1 MLFTCGIIFL
11 FIPNIYFSSNLIAVI
26 GQEGTE
32 EMHKI
37 HTEVGSIFNY
47 RPSED
52 EEREIN
58 VFVRDKSLLLDPFY
72 MVLLW
77 ARCINVF
84 LRSALQ
90 FWLVKY
96 IISLGY
102 TNKPLTTFVFAYMIT
117 CNPLFGN
124 LIGAKLSPIF
134 GNYNKRSSLFCVLL
148 LQLLVCIVFTPAPY
162 FEEWWKFCIFASL
175 FQILGMANVSPIGNI
190 MISSLNREQKKRA
203 AGVMAIF
210 NVILGSVPA
219 PPIYGLILDRW
230 GEYNKHCAM
239 IAYKNYLYLSIPL
252 IIIGIIIRE
261 IRFRNKKEE
270 LLIDDNIDEV
280 EYQEPNEEFV
290 DDFKLNLNDED
301 INNNNNGIEMKNV

>member
-1 MLFTCGIIFL
+1 M

-26 GQEGTE
+26 GQEGRE

-58 VFVRDKSLLLDPFY
+58 VFVRDRSLLLDPFY

-124 LIGAKLSPIF
+124 LLGAKLSPIF
-134 GNYNKRSSLFCVLL
+134 GNYNKRNSLFCVLL
-148 LQLLVCIVFTPAPY
+148 LQLLVCILFIPAPY

-261 IRFRNKKEE
+261 IRFRYKKEE

-301 INNNNNGIEMKNV
+301 INNNGIEMKNV

>member
-1 MLFTCGIIFL
+1 MIFL

-26 GQEGTE
+26 DQEGKE
-32 EMHKI
+32 ELRQSK
-37 HTEVGSIFNY
+37 TEVGSIFNY

-52 EEREIN
+52 EDRIIN
-58 VFVRDKSLLLDPFY
+58 VFVRDRSLLLDPFY

-117 CNPLFGN
+117 CNPLLGN
-124 LIGAKLSPIF
+124 LIGGKIS
-134 GNYNKRSSLFCVLL
+134 GKVGGYHDKKSLFIVLGI
-148 LQLLVCIVFTPAPY
+148 QITACIAFTPAPY

-175 FQILGMANVSPIGNI
+175 LQVIGMANVGPIGNI
-190 MISSLNREQKKRA
+190 ITTSLNKEQKKRS
-203 AGVMAIF
+203 AGVLAVF
-210 NVILGSVPA
+210 NVIIGSVPA
-219 PPIYGLILDRW
+219 PPLYGLILDRW

-239 IAYKNYLYLSIPL
+239 IAYKNYLYLSVPL
-252 IIIGIIIRE
+252 ILIAIAIRYYRLKDKGE
-261 IRFRNKKEE
+261 PLVGDKK
-270 LLIDDNIDEV
+270 DGV
-280 EYQEPNEEFV
+280 EYKEPMQEFV
-290 DDFKLNLNDED
+290 DDFKLKTKD
-301 INNNNNGIEMKNV
+301 NNGDTELKEV

>member
-1 MLFTCGIIFL
+1 MFACGIFFL

-261 IRFRNKKEE
+261 IRFRYKKEE

-290 DDFKLNLNDED
+290 DDFKFKVNGED
-301 INNNNNGIEMKNV
+301 INNNEIEMKNV

>member
-37 HTEVGSIFNY
+37 HTEVGSVFNY

-58 VFVRDKSLLLDPFY
+58 VLVRDRSLLLDPFY

-190 MISSLNREQKKRA
+190 MITSLNREQKKRA

-261 IRFRNKKEE
+261 IRFRYKKEE

-301 INNNNNGIEMKNV
+301 INNNGIEMKNV

>member
-290 DDFKLNLNDED
+290 DDFKLNLNGED
-301 INNNNNGIEMKNV
+301 INNNGIEMKNV

>member
-301 INNNNNGIEMKNV
+301 INNNNGIEMKNV